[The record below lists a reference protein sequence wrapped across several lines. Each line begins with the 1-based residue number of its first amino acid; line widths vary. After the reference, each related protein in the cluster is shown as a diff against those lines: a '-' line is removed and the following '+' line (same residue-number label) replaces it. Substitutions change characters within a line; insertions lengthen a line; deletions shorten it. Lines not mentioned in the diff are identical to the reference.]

1 MRLSKDNNRG
11 SVVLVAFCLVAV
23 IGIALASYI
32 NACYQSLASS
42 TSEFHNRK
50 ARYLAEVGIEEA
62 LWALNNATWTSSGP
76 ASTLSWTGTTTKTLA
91 ISGYDLGSGST
102 GSLALRITNATGNNP
117 GISSVATITLSS
129 GKTYIKTLTANT
141 NATDVQRAPLFG
153 NAIAAVNQVRFQNVT
168 TNPTVDSYNSA
179 SGAWNAATNKS
190 YAAIVAANTVS
201 PGAAIIDGYTAT
213 NGNTVTPTGTGKLRG
228 VVTDTVND
236 NRKGTSA
243 FISL

>member
-190 YAAIVAANTVS
+190 YAAIVAA
-201 PGAAIIDGYTAT
+201 
-213 NGNTVTPTGTGKLRG
+213 
-228 VVTDTVND
+228 
-236 NRKGTSA
+236 
-243 FISL
+243 